1 MSSSPMTEAMYYV
14 LLALC
19 KPNHGYGLMQEIDRL
34 SAGRMAM
41 GPGTLYGLLRRLEQE
56 GMITLLE
63 DDGRRKSYVITET
76 GKAALCSEYRR
87 LKRLIL
93 DGACLADWLE
103 TEESP

>member
-1 MSSSPMTEAMYYV
+1 MSSSPMTDAMYYV

-56 GMITLLE
+56 GLITLLE

-76 GKAALCSEYRR
+76 GKEALFHEYRR
-87 LKRLIL
+87 LKRLLL
-93 DGACLADWLE
+93 DGAFLADWLE